1 MYSIMILIQ
10 LLECLDSRLSTA
22 ETTAAGSGVEH
33 VCIQVLLSSSA
44 GEHVRSLSGGEDPI
58 NRQL

>member
-10 LLECLDSRLSTA
+10 LLECLDSRFSTA
-22 ETTAAGSGVEH
+22 ETIAAGRGVEH

-44 GEHVRSLSGGEDPI
+44 GEHVRSLRGGEDPI